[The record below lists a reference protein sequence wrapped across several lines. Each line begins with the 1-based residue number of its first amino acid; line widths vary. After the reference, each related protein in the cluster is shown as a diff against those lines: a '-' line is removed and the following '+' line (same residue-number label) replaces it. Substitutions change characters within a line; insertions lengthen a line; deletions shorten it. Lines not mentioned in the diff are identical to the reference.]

1 MTYNTGLSRGHS
13 ASRLPR
19 EAPWPRQGA
28 ERFRLR
34 QTAHSSRTPGTAM
47 PDEDCDFLQIAEVP
61 PASSVGERSPRRE
74 STFSISPPSPTRR
87 PRVTIGDFSE
97 PTSVTP
103 GPRPSTKL
111 RIASYL
117 GSVDD
122 PIIARSALKHGLS
135 EADIL
140 HAYHHPIRAWDMG
153 DGFTMLLGAN
163 RAALVLEIGYIQGI
177 TAIVI
182 VHAMRAREKFLR

>member
-34 QTAHSSRTPGTAM
+34 QTAHSNRTPGTAM
-47 PDEDCDFLQIAEVP
+47 PDEDCDFLQMTEVP

-87 PRVTIGDFSE
+87 RRVTIGDFSE

-103 GPRPSTKL
+103 GPHPSTKL

-122 PIIARSALKHGLS
+122 PIIARS
-135 EADIL
+135 
-140 HAYHHPIRAWDMG
+140 R
-153 DGFTMLLGAN
+153 
-163 RAALVLEIGYIQGI
+163 
-177 TAIVI
+177 
-182 VHAMRAREKFLR
+182 

>member
-1 MTYNTGLSRGHS
+1 MSANTS
-13 ASRLPR
+13 A
-19 EAPWPRQGA
+19 
-28 ERFRLR
+28 
-34 QTAHSSRTPGTAM
+34 AHTHRA
-47 PDEDCDFLQIAEVP
+47 VK
-61 PASSVGERSPRRE
+61 PA
-74 STFSISPPSPTRR
+74 
-87 PRVTIGDFSE
+87 TI
-97 PTSVTP
+97 TSATP
-103 GPRPSTKL
+103 GPHPSTKQ
-111 RIASYL
+111 RITSYL

-177 TAIVI
+177 TTIVI
-182 VHAMRAREKFLR
+182 VHSMRAREKFLR